1 MVSKILCT
9 LKYNSNAVLVI
20 WVRGCFYLPI
30 KQATNYTFTTDNKS
44 YYLLSTYSGPS
55 TVLPPSL
62 VVFTEI
68 VKKGSEVL
76 VLWVDKAENTP
87 EVQAVPSELDTW
99 QGYFNTEDK
108 VDGII
113 STSHVRKWKLKGVK
127 YFFQAHTQ

>member
-1 MVSKILCT
+1 MQYLSSELEAVFIYPSNKPPIT
-9 LKYNSNAVLVI
+9 LLLQITK
-20 WVRGCFYLPI
+20 
-30 KQATNYTFTTDNKS
+30 ATIYWAPTLGQDCAAPFI
-44 YYLLSTYSGPS
+44 SGIYWDCQKRQW
-55 TVLPPSL
+55 T
-62 VVFTEI
+62 
-68 VKKGSEVL
+68 VL